1 MNKYNKTFIILSILL
16 VGGIGIYMISKL
28 RYVEALNVQEETTTT
43 ETTTTEDIT
52 SHIMD
57 KLTTPT
63 TTTTTTTTTVCN
75 TTKTTQR
82 NNTTKSTTTNTTKTT
97 TTTTT
102 QKQVDTTTTTTVKT
116 PSAVDRARTLASQT
130 SAGANELLTY
140 VNALRRENGLNELTI
155 DNNLS
160 VVAALRANEIA
171 DNNLFSHTRPNGSD
185 PQTAMG
191 EVGVSYRAFGENLA
205 WATGRMGAQ
214 TAYNEWLKS
223 GPHKENMLDAD
234 FTKMGASYVKA
245 SNGHTYWVQ
254 IFKG

>member
-16 VGGIGIYMISKL
+16 IGGIGIYMISKL
-28 RYVEALNVQEETTTT
+28 RYVEALNVEEETTTT

-57 KLTTPT
+57 KLTTP

-102 QKQVDTTTTTTVKT
+102 QKQVDTTTTTTIKT

-130 SAGANELLTY
+130 AEGANELLTY

-155 DNNLS
+155 DNSLN

-171 DNNLFSHTRPNGSD
+171 DNNAFSHTRPNGST
-185 PQTAMG
+185 PQTAMS

-205 WATGRMGAQ
+205 WASGRMGAQ

-234 FTKMGASYVKA
+234 FTKMGASYIRA